1 MIRRAF
7 LIGKSFNTLASALL
21 LSVVLSCTAR
31 AEVSFDP
38 NAYASLA
45 SADSTSGI
53 PDGTKITTANWRQFK
68 QFMPVGMQAQFGG
81 GYKWQIDSTPES
93 TMVVGPTITTQQPKQ
108 FLVDTEKFSNQVQ
121 LIKLPQG
128 SYTVKGY
135 VAGLPFPNPAE
146 PDLGAK
152 AYFDA
157 YYEYRPF
164 IAWYEDPGWLV
175 DSYHNT
181 TINDTEVSAI
191 SSQPRKRPRVSAH
204 SIVRTRLHFF
214 RPLLC
219 SSSRAI
225 EVHNRACHVS

>member
-1 MIRRAF
+1 MVRRS
-7 LIGKSFNTLASALL
+7 LNIGKSFGMLASALL
-21 LSVVLSCTAR
+21 ICVLVIRTAR
-31 AEVSFDP
+31 AEVAFDP

-45 SADSTSGI
+45 SADSKSGI
-53 PDGTKITTANWRQFK
+53 PEGTKITASNWRQFK

-81 GYKWQIDSTPES
+81 GYKWQIDPTPDS
-93 TMVVGPTITTQQPKQ
+93 TMVVGPTIATQQPKQ
-108 FLVDTEKFSNQVQ
+108 FLRDTEKYSSQVQ

-164 IAWYEDPGWLV
+164 VAWYDDPGWLV

-181 TINDTEVSAI
+181 TINDTE
-191 SSQPRKRPRVSAH
+191 
-204 SIVRTRLHFF
+204 
-214 RPLLC
+214 
-219 SSSRAI
+219 
-225 EVHNRACHVS
+225 